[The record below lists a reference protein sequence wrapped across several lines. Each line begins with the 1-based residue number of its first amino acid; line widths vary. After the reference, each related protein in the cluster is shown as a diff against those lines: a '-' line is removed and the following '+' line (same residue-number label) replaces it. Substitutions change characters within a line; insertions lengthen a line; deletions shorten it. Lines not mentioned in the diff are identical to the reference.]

1 MTAHNAKKLLAVLSI
16 IIMLLGV
23 SAIAVSDGSE
33 SALAQPTPFG
43 FTYAASGNSVKI
55 YNKIGSTKSNG
66 ELENGTLCLVD
77 SSVTVSGATWHKVK
91 WMEGQSEKQGY
102 IKGADFQQLTIG
114 GMLTACNAD
123 NIEYFKGFSEVAQ
136 SPLVVQAP
144 TVLTAKSKPTATP
157 KVKATPKPTK
167 MPKPEAVYS
176 SAQSSSSKQ
185 SYVLNTN
192 TKKFHYPYC
201 KSVNQMKS
209 KNRRDVTDTRE
220 HIMQQGY
227 SPCKNCNP

>member
-77 SSVTVSGATWHKVK
+77 SSVQCLAQPG
-91 WMEGQSEKQGY
+91 
-102 IKGADFQQLTIG
+102 IK
-114 GMLTACNAD
+114 
-123 NIEYFKGFSEVAQ
+123 
-136 SPLVVQAP
+136 
-144 TVLTAKSKPTATP
+144 
-157 KVKATPKPTK
+157 
-167 MPKPEAVYS
+167 
-176 SAQSSSSKQ
+176 
-185 SYVLNTN
+185 
-192 TKKFHYPYC
+192 
-201 KSVNQMKS
+201 
-209 KNRRDVTDTRE
+209 
-220 HIMQQGY
+220 
-227 SPCKNCNP
+227 